1 LRHEGWGQTGY
12 STCPQKEKSVNL
24 TEFDPGTEG
33 ANIAGPPLPILQKA
47 MKYAQKNNNVRIVL

>member
-1 LRHEGWGQTGY
+1 MSRKREIL
-12 STCPQKEKSVNL
+12 NL

-33 ANIAGPPLPILQKA
+33 ANIAGPPLPVLQKA